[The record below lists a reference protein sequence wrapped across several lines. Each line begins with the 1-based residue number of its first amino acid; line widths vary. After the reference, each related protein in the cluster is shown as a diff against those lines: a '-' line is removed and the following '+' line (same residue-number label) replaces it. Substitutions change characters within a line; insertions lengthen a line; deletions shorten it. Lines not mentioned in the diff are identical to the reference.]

1 MKNCFVQKDNIPPN
15 VSGKFS
21 VQSTLIG
28 TINGIEYPVTNPA
41 PVLVFEQTF
50 IQNGRFVQTTSKV
63 IKPLIWERNYN
74 KNMCFAG
81 WKLLG
86 ADTNDNESFTYSIT
100 KMDKCNNVLEME
112 RIGLEAGFRED
123 LGQTTQMN
131 LALLK
136 RIIM

>member
-1 MKNCFVQKDNIPPN
+1 MKNCFVQKENIPPN
-15 VSGKFS
+15 VSGKYS

-28 TINGIEYPVTNPA
+28 TINGIEYPVTNPS
-41 PVLVFEQTF
+41 PGLVFEQTF

-74 KNMCFAG
+74 KNMCFSG

-86 ADTNDNESFTYSIT
+86 ADTNDNENFTFSIT

-112 RIGLEAGFRED
+112 RIGLEAGFGED
-123 LGQTTQMN
+123 PSQTTQMN
-131 LALLK
+131 LGFFK
-136 RIIM
+136 RITM